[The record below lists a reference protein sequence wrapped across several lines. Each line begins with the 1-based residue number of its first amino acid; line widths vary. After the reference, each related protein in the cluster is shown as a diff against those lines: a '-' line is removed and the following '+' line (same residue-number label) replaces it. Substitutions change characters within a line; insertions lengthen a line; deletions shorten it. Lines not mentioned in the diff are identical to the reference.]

1 MAATLADVNATL
13 GVTNIALSS
22 VVAEQ
27 KETNKGITAF
37 VDFIRN
43 KDADDSRRAL
53 EDKRE
58 SKPVLKSIGAGAA
71 TVGGGLVSAGKS
83 TFGFGKGLLSK
94 LSVPAGFV
102 GGFLTS
108 LLSSKLLRLGLAGL
122 GVYFGD
128 EIAEYL
134 LGDDAKDEVKEAF
147 GNVIKG
153 ASIGGFLFG
162 KKGFIIG
169 GALTALLQNKKVDDE
184 LGRLTTNIDEFA
196 KKIGFK
202 DGLLGIVQ
210 KIGDAVGTGLQGLND
225 LAEGKVNFKS
235 VSSTLGLLG
244 GAAFLVS
251 PRGSAK
257 LAVAAGLALAKSPA
271 GRILMALAGLA
282 YAGSNIFGDDT
293 KGSNPEIDKKMG
305 INEAKPQGGDV
316 GGLSKYFTLDNII
329 GATTVGLLA
338 TSLKDLAT
346 GGINLLKKFNKFGKA
361 TDGATD
367 AIRVMQNANKGPG
380 ALARMFGLLKSGAK
394 GAFGLMT
401 SATGATILL
410 PLAAVGI
417 TEALFGD
424 DLREENEQNKQKQNA
439 LKSSGITT
447 EQGKEFFTGT
457 RGFMEDFQFDAN
469 NPKSFIGA
477 NKFSDPG
484 MLENLDE
491 KYRKKYNTVS
501 NISKL
506 VPKNLVETSMKGF
519 EDFVPPPPPINNSG
533 NVVSTNTVNSGNTY
547 NSTGFAINN
556 SGAFDL
562 KDMLSRQIN
571 PTLTPLSG
579 LF

>member
-1 MAATLADVNATL
+1 MTATLADVNTTL
-13 GVTNIALSS
+13 GITNIALSS
-22 VVAEQ
+22 VVSEQ
-27 KETNKGITAF
+27 KETNKGISAF
-37 VDFIRN
+37 VDFIKD
-43 KDADDSRRAL
+43 KDADDSRKEL
-53 EDKRE
+53 EANRE
-58 SKPVLKSIGAGAA
+58 TKPILKSIGSGASA
-71 TVGGGLVSAGKS
+71 IGGGLVSAGKS

-94 LSVPAGFV
+94 LAIPAGFV

-108 LLSSKLLRLGLAGL
+108 LLSSKLLRAGLAGL

-134 LGDDAKDEVKEAF
+134 LGDDAKDEVKKAF

-162 KKGFIIG
+162 KKGFLIG
-169 GALTALLQNKKVDDE
+169 GALTALLQNKKVDQE
-184 LGRLTTNIDEFA
+184 LGRLTTNINEFA

-210 KIGDAVGTGLQGLND
+210 TIGNAVGTGLQGLND
-225 LAEGKVNFKS
+225 LADGKVDFKS

-257 LAVAAGLALAKSPA
+257 LAVAAGLALARSPQ

-282 YAGSNIFGDDT
+282 YAGSNIFGDDSNQDT
-293 KGSNPEIDKKMG
+293 SNPNEMRA
-305 INEAKPQGGDV
+305 NEAKPIGGDV
-316 GGLSKYFTLDNII
+316 GGLSKYFTLDNLI
-329 GATTVGLLA
+329 GATTAAFL
-338 TSLKDLAT
+338 TKSLYNLGK
-346 GGINLLKKFNKFGKA
+346 GGVSLFKKFGRFGKA
-361 TDGATD
+361 TETATD

-380 ALARMFGLLKSGAK
+380 ALARMFGLIKTGAR

-410 PLAAVGI
+410 PLAALGI

-424 DLREENEQNKQKQNA
+424 QLRAENEKNIAKQNA
-439 LKSSGITT
+439 EKG
-447 EQGKEFFTGT
+447 QGTVTAESKKFFGAAG
-457 RGFMEDFQFDAN
+457 GFVEDFQIRTDRTLQGARGDAGGVN
-469 NPKSFIGA
+469 SMKL
-477 NKFSDPG
+477 SD
-484 MLENLDE
+484 
-491 KYRKKYNTVS
+491 YF
-501 NISKL
+501 
-506 VPKNLVETSMKGF
+506 KNL
-519 EDFVPPPPPINNSG
+519 PPAASTMDPTGNGG
-533 NVVSTNTVNSGNTY
+533 NVISSNTVNSGNTY

-562 KDMLSRQIN
+562 KDMLSKQVN
-571 PTLTPLSG
+571 PNPVATGG